1 MRLTGLG
8 KFVILILAIGL
19 AIGGYRVWSA
29 GQKGA
34 PAGTTGTTGTRTP
47 GGFSGGPQGDPQGG
61 SQASATQAAPPE
73 AASQATTPPM
83 ASDPGAQQSPNG
95 AASASENASAVTLVT
110 SKSGRGW
117 LTTQIEKFNARGGS
131 MKVVPEFVETREAM
145 HGILDGTL
153 KPVLYAPSTTVW
165 AQRLRSSWKQKSGLE
180 ILNPGD
186 TSSYR
191 VYLKTPL
198 VFVTTRD
205 KARFLRP
212 LLGRPGGWQK
222 LHDLGAGRIKPP
234 WGKWQWS
241 HADPLTAN
249 SGTMTLGAIL
259 ADFANASAQDDYGAV
274 ARSQKFR
281 SYVRELERGLKFDLP
296 AQSGSSALFSAF
308 LKEPGRYDCITAYES
323 VALSA
328 ASSNPNLAVIY
339 PQPTVVSESVAA
351 LLSAPWVSEEQKK
364 VGQEFLAFLGSP
376 ESIADGVREGLRP
389 ISTSD
394 EAQSARLASL
404 RPQGFSSTYTATEL
418 PPYEALNAV
427 AFNWRGD
434 VSARF

>member
-8 KFVILILAIGL
+8 KLVILILAVGL

-29 GQKGA
+29 GQKSGA
-34 PAGTTGTTGTRTP
+34 PATGALAR
-47 GGFSGGPQGDPQGG
+47 GGSQGG
-61 SQASATQAAPPE
+61 SQGGAPAQANATQPPL
-73 AASQATTPPM
+73 S
-83 ASDPGAQQSPNG
+83 G
-95 AASASENASAVTLVT
+95 AAQAPGGASPGSENASAVTLVT
-110 SKSGRGW
+110 SKSSRGW
-117 LTTQIEKFNARGGS
+117 LTTQIEKFNARGGSMNS

-145 HGILDGTL
+145 HGILEGTL

-165 AQRLRSSWKQKSGLE
+165 AQRLRSAWKQKSGSE

-186 TSSYR
+186 AASYR

-198 VFVTTRD
+198 VFVTTKD
-205 KARFLRP
+205 KAGFLRP
-212 LLGRPGGWQK
+212 LLGRAGGWQK
-222 LHDLGAGRIKPP
+222 LRDLGAGRIKPP
-234 WGKWQWS
+234 WGKWRWS

-259 ADFANASAQDDYGAV
+259 ADYASASAQDDYAAV

-308 LKEPGRYDCITAYES
+308 TKDPTRYDCITAYES

-328 ASSNPNLAVIY
+328 AGSNPNLSVIY

-351 LLSAPWVSEEQKK
+351 ILSAPWVSEEQKK
-364 VGQEFLAFLGSP
+364 VGQEFLAFLGTP

-389 ISTSD
+389 ISSGD
-394 EAQSARLASL
+394 EEQAARLASL
-404 RPQGFSSTYTATEL
+404 RPQGFSPTYTATEL
-418 PPYEALNAV
+418 PPYEALNAA

-434 VSARF
+434 VAARF